1 MTNLFKTTVAS
12 FVTLSLI
19 GCGGGGSS
27 SDKAITSQVQ
37 GKVIDGYVSGATVF
51 LDLNNN
57 GVQDSNEPSS
67 ISTDAGEYLLELTAE
82 DQQCLD
88 YVPIIVDV
96 PVGAIDEDLGEVEEA
111 YQMVLPPTK
120 ADVDHDS
127 HITPLTTLAW
137 DSITQSLSTDYFE
150 VGCEGIRG
158 NTELHKQLL
167 TALDNSTYDLG
178 SIYNLK
184 PEQIYSDFVA
194 EQDSEAHQLA
204 MKIVEGYQR
213 SFKER
218 SQLIA
223 DGYNVWNYSYMYLKG
238 AQGYDGYEQYGY
250 EWLLRFGYAYPTS
263 STTHSTVQGDKLYKE
278 SFTDEQVMFM
288 HVTDRTNV
296 EQDPNGAI
304 HARGTMLQTLISD
317 FSYLCQRE
325 VNVENVYNM
334 VDNDFLRYAR
344 YSKQFAVNSS
354 DECYYQDFNAAE
366 VEEEFVHKVTDEQEF
381 HAYYIDNV
389 SPLIN
394 LDMNN
399 YPSIRNEVESW
410 NVNWEDHDNFN
421 PAPTRWFKRLFEKS
435 GENQIETRR
444 DNNGYVEQIVRNTD
458 GTYITKCPLN
468 PSTPEFSEDYCQ
480 TN

>member
-1 MTNLFKTTVAS
+1 MTNLFKTTLAS

-19 GCGGGGSS
+19 GCGGGGGSS
-27 SDKAITSQVQ
+27 TEKAITSQIQ

-57 GVQDSNEPSS
+57 GAHDANEPSS
-67 ISTDAGEYLLELTAE
+67 ISTDAGEYLLELTAT

-137 DSITQSLSTDYFE
+137 DSMTQSLSTDYFE

-167 TALDNSTYDLG
+167 TALDKSTYDLG

-223 DGYNVWNYSYMYLKG
+223 DGYNVWSYSYMYLKG
-238 AQGYDGYEQYGY
+238 AQNIGDYDQYGFD
-250 EWLLRFGYAYPTS
+250 WMLNFGYAYPTS
-263 STTHSTVQGDKLYKE
+263 NTTHKVVQGNKLYKE
-278 SFTDEQVMFM
+278 NFTDEQIG
-288 HVTDRTNV
+288 HLHITDSTNV
-296 EQDPNGAI
+296 EQNSSGAM
-304 HARGTMLQTLISD
+304 HKRGTLLLTHLVDLTYSCRQEI
-317 FSYLCQRE
+317 
-325 VNVENVYNM
+325 NVENVFRETN
-334 VDNDFLRYAR
+334 NDFLRYAR
-344 YSKQFAVNSS
+344 YSKSYDVDSPEKCEFEGFTP
-354 DECYYQDFNAAE
+354 DETDQ
-366 VEEEFVHKVTDEQEF
+366 EFVHKVTDQQEF
-381 HAYYIDNV
+381 LAYYNEDR
-389 SPLIN
+389 STLIN
-394 LDMNN
+394 LDIEN

-410 NVNWEDHDNFN
+410 NVNWEDHDSFN
-421 PAPTRWFKRLFEKS
+421 PTPSYWNKIFIELS
-435 GENQIETRR
+435 GENQIETKR
-444 DNNGYVEQIVRNTD
+444 DNNGYVEQIERHAD
-458 GTYITKCPLN
+458 GTYIKKCPLN
-468 PSTPEFSEDYCQ
+468 PLTPEFSEEYCQ
-480 TN
+480 